1 MDTEQQGEQE
11 QQKTTPNLKT
21 QKGFDFQE
29 RMSLKIDVRKAERYR
44 RRKKKQPFASKTNQF
59 NDLRNGLHKIRKKIK
74 DVYDDEEEDD
84 EYQYVFSPQL
94 LPEQEYDDNK
104 LMNAL
109 TEDEK
114 RNINQKQTIERVQM
128 QQMAGKMEALQVANN
143 LAMETMKHGISR
155 QDVKDGMQD
164 ALFRPDELHEKLVK
178 KEVGKKLGI
187 KGKIEDGKIIQ
198 AARGIKKVQEMGGNK
213 AAKDMEMKDVV
224 SAGEGKMSD
233 KELAKLILK
242 KSGQDV
248 SKYESKKNSNKN
260 DKEIKLKYFDKQ
272 IKNRKQNKEY

>member
-1 MDTEQQGEQE
+1 MDTEQQGEKE
-11 QQKTTPNLKT
+11 QQKTAHNLKT

-44 RRKKKQPFASKTNQF
+44 RRKKKQPFASKANQF

-74 DVYDDEEEDD
+74 DVYDDEEDDD

-143 LAMETMKHGISR
+143 LAMETMKRGISR
-155 QDVKDGMQD
+155 QEVKDGMQD
-164 ALFRPDELHEKLVK
+164 ALFRPDELNEKLVK

-213 AAKDMEMKDVV
+213 AAKDMEMKDVI

-248 SKYESKKNSNKN
+248 SKYESKKHSTKN